1 MQATW
6 DQTHTHSH
14 TKSVVL
20 SICTG
25 DLLNTN
31 LTP

>member
-6 DQTHTHSH
+6 DQTHTHSYI
-14 TKSVVL
+14 KSAVL
-20 SICTG
+20 SIYTG

-31 LTP
+31 LAP